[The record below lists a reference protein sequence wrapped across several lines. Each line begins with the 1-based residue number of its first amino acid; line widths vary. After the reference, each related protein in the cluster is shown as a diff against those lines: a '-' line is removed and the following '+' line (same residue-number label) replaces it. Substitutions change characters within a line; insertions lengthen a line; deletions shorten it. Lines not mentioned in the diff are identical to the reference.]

1 MWDSLQSTNRP
12 AARSIIT
19 MNIADQINMC
29 GMLSFCGCFARRVKP
44 ICDDVAR
51 GQGAAELSFL
61 VGKSLIPLAPLLCM
75 GLFFEFCWPLTK
87 ACGRNDISLS
97 AGAVPV
103 RLPRETDLTG
113 D

>member
-61 VGKSLIPLAPLLCM
+61 VGKSLIPLAPATVHGVVFRVLLAAH
-75 GLFFEFCWPLTK
+75 E
-87 ACGRNDISLS
+87 S
-97 AGAVPV
+97 V
-103 RLPRETDLTG
+103 RQK
-113 D
+113 